1 MTTAQE
7 EARNML
13 FAKYDTSFLDKK
25 QTAKELG
32 GISLTSL
39 DRMRQ
44 VGSISSRKILGQ
56 IRFSVTEVA
65 RYIAD
70 A

>member
-13 FAKYDTSFLDKK
+13 FAKYDTSFLNKK

-32 GISLTSL
+32 RISPTSL
-39 DRMRQ
+39 DRLRQ
-44 VGSISSRKILGQ
+44 TGEISSRKILGQ
-56 IRFSVTEVA
+56 IRFSINEVA

>member
-1 MTTAQE
+1 MSE
-7 EARNML
+7 EQQVARDML
-13 FAKYDTSFLDKK
+13 FAKYDTSFLDKV

-32 GISLTSL
+32 RISPTSL
-39 DRMRQ
+39 DRLRQ
-44 VGSISSRKILGQ
+44 TGAIRSRKILGQ
-56 IRFSVTEVA
+56 IRFSINEVA